1 MMNTLKDEIHVII
14 LLIVYGIYLSS
25 YLEILNILLQS
36 IKKKVYKIIVE
47 ITLSLLEIY
56 VAYIFVYKV
65 QDGYIPIYF
74 LLFIILGIIIYL
86 SFRHQTFK
94 VFNHLVINIVKIIKK
109 TFTIF
114 KEVIYPKYLKEI
126 NNTFKKRRTNKKNK
140 DIIAEKE

>member
-1 MMNTLKDEIHVII
+1 MMYTLKDEIHVII
-14 LLIVYGIYLSS
+14 LLIIYGIYLSS

-94 VFNHLVINIVKIIKK
+94 VFNHLVINIVNIIKK

-140 DIIAEKE
+140 DIITEKE

>member
-1 MMNTLKDEIHVII
+1 MMYTLKDEIHVII

-109 TFTIF
+109 TFTEF

-140 DIIAEKE
+140 DIITEKE

>member
-1 MMNTLKDEIHVII
+1 MMYTLKDEIHVII

-86 SFRHQTFK
+86 SFRHQTLK

-140 DIIAEKE
+140 DIITEKE

>member
-1 MMNTLKDEIHVII
+1 MMYTLKDEIHVII

-74 LLFIILGIIIYL
+74 LL
-86 SFRHQTFK
+86 K
-94 VFNHLVINIVKIIKK
+94 
-109 TFTIF
+109 
-114 KEVIYPKYLKEI
+114 
-126 NNTFKKRRTNKKNK
+126 
-140 DIIAEKE
+140 